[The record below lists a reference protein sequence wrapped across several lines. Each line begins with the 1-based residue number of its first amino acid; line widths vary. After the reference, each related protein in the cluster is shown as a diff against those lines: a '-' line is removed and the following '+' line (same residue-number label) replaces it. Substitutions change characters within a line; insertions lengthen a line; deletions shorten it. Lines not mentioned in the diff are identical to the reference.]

1 MEGGTIDV
9 NIKTGSPLSKTAVV
23 LIYATYSTDL
33 VIDSEDNV
41 LKYLF

>member
-9 NIKTGSPLSKTAVV
+9 NIKTKTALSKTAVV

-33 VIDSEDNV
+33 VIDSENNV
-41 LKYLF
+41 MKYMF